1 MMTNMEKLFVLTR
14 KHCIPEDNQTEVT
27 IVGVYDNK
35 SLAELQAAE
44 EREKIVAE
52 LEENF
57 DEEDIQVSYIGD
69 LTLIDVCVDSHNFYI
84 EISEFEINK
93 TVNAFV

>member
-1 MMTNMEKLFVLTR
+1 MNKVFVLTR
-14 KHCIPEDNQTEVT
+14 KECIPDENQTEVT

-35 SLAELQAAE
+35 SVAELQAAE
-44 EREKIVAE
+44 EREKIVKE
-52 LEENF
+52 YEKEF
-57 DEEDIQVSYIGD
+57 SEKDINVSYIGD
-69 LTLIDVCVDSHNFYI
+69 LTIIDLCDNWKSYYI

>member
-1 MMTNMEKLFVLTR
+1 MNKVFVLTR
-14 KHCIPEDNQTEVT
+14 KECVPEANQTEVT

-35 SLAELQAAE
+35 STAELQSAE

-52 LEENF
+52 LENTF
-57 DEEDIQVSYIGD
+57 DTEAIKVTYIGD
-69 LTLIDVCVDSHNFYI
+69 LTIIDVLENDKNYYI
-84 EISEFEINK
+84 EIYEFEINK

>member
-1 MMTNMEKLFVLTR
+1 MEKVFVLTR
-14 KHCIPEDNQTEVT
+14 KECVPEDNQTEVT

-35 SLAELQAAE
+35 SQAELQSAE

-57 DEEDIQVSYIGD
+57 DEEDIVVTYVGD
-69 LTLIDVCVDSHNFYI
+69 LTLIDVCVDTKNYYL